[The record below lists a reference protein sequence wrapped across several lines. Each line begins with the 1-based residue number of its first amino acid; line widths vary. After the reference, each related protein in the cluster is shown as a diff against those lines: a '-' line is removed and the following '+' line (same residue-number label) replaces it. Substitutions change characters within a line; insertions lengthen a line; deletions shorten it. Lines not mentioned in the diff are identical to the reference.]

1 MIKNKLVVT
10 EKGKLLCQAVE
21 SQHLLTSAEMT
32 AKWETY
38 LKKIGK
44 REGNQENFITNIKKF
59 IVHLLEAVPNDI
71 EKLNFSD
78 YQEQKEKEAEKSI
91 TRSISRLFINVSISD
106 NSLLRQSLNT

>member
-1 MIKNKLVVT
+1 
-10 EKGKLLCQAVE
+10 
-21 SQHLLTSAEMT
+21 MT

-78 YQEQKEKEAEKSI
+78 YQE
-91 TRSISRLFINVSISD
+91 
-106 NSLLRQSLNT
+106 

>member
-1 MIKNKLVVT
+1 MVPHIPIHKLVVT

-44 REGNQENFITNIKKF
+44 REGNQENFINNIKKF

-71 EKLNFSD
+71 EKL
-78 YQEQKEKEAEKSI
+78 
-91 TRSISRLFINVSISD
+91 V
-106 NSLLRQSLNT
+106 LLQSFK

>member
-1 MIKNKLVVT
+1 
-10 EKGKLLCQAVE
+10 
-21 SQHLLTSAEMT
+21 MT

-91 TRSISRLFINVSISD
+91 DQNYYCFCPFGFATLSSGRWLSSNGTLHDSISGDRL
-106 NSLLRQSLNT
+106 

>member
-1 MIKNKLVVT
+1 MIVT

-44 REGNQENFITNIKKF
+44 REGNQETFIANIKKF
-59 IVHLLEAVPNDI
+59 IVHLIEHVPDDVQ
-71 EKLNFSD
+71 KLNFHT
-78 YQEQKEKEAEKSI
+78 YQAEVKKKRKS
-91 TRSISRLFINVSISD
+91 RRLVNVR
-106 NSLLRQSLNT
+106 NVAEMWC